1 MFLHYGEDDE
11 VSMLE
16 ERAALEKQLEENPV
30 ELDSESDSEWVEGDL
45 TPVEDLLASSDENE

>member
-1 MFLHYGEDDE
+1 
-11 VSMLE
+11 MLE

-45 TPVEDLLASSDENE
+45 TPVKDLLASSNENE